1 MLIILACRGESVG
14 IDTVNYY
21 NNNFSSIWVDED
33 RSYEWI
39 FIGICDFIREMQLN
53 ARCCIYFLAF
63 VTILFLCMAAKRF
76 SVKVSTVLFFYIL
89 FGYYTHTFNIARQM
103 AACSIMLF
111 AFSYFVSAKKI
122 VSVDT
127 GGKSRQTGSFVLF
140 IFYTVIAGAVHISA
154 FFFSLI
160 YLLKYVKLEV
170 KKINPILLI
179 IVLIGFFAFVQI
191 LRDVLLASSMS
202 LFSSIMIYDALGA
215 ATESST
221 LSLGGFLYRS
231 IAYVIAGL
239 IYAQVKNKVDN
250 RLLMIFLVSLLVRI
264 LLSTFYGNI
273 YRLGLYLSIIDVII
287 YAKCFTRLNIQ
298 TKILFC
304 IVLFYF
310 SFGYFAT
317 HSSNLFET
325 VPYKFEMF
333 ELF

>member
-1 MLIILACRGESVG
+1 M
-14 IDTVNYY
+14 
-21 NNNFSSIWVDED
+21 
-33 RSYEWI
+33 
-39 FIGICDFIREMQLN
+39 
-53 ARCCIYFLAF
+53 
-63 VTILFLCMAAKRF
+63 
-76 SVKVSTVLFFYIL
+76 
-89 FGYYTHTFNIARQM
+89 
-103 AACSIMLF
+103 
-111 AFSYFVSAKKI
+111 
-122 VSVDT
+122 
-127 GGKSRQTGSFVLF
+127 
-140 IFYTVIAGAVHISA
+140 
-154 FFFSLI
+154 
-160 YLLKYVKLEV
+160 
-170 KKINPILLI
+170 
-179 IVLIGFFAFVQI
+179 QI